1 MNDFILEV
9 CADSVESVLAGERG
23 GATRI
28 ELCSNL
34 VIGGTTPSPKLFEEI
49 RKYSKI
55 RLHILIRPR
64 FGDFCYSDYEY
75 SIMKEEVK
83 MFRELGA
90 EGVVIGILRPDGTL
104 DQKAMAGLIEEAGE
118 MSVTLHRAF
127 DMCLDPYET
136 MEAAI
141 SLGMDT
147 ILTSGQK
154 NVCTEGIPLLKDL
167 REKSEGRIC
176 IQAGAGINAEMIPAV
191 YRACGIRAYHM
202 SGKAAFDSVMDFRK
216 EDVNMGLP
224 SLSEYVLYRTVEEKV
239 RQARQVL
246 EEL

>member
-1 MNDFILEV
+1 MKDFILEV

-49 RKYSKI
+49 RKHSEI

-64 FGDFCYSDYEY
+64 FGDFCYSEYEY
-75 SIMKEEVK
+75 SVMREEVK

-90 EGVVIGILRPDGTL
+90 DGIVIGILRPDGTL
-104 DQKAMAGLIEEAGE
+104 DQKAMAGLIEEAGG

-127 DMCLDPYET
+127 DMSIDPYEA

-154 NVCTEGIPLLKDL
+154 NVCTDGLSLLTGLMEESK
-167 REKSEGRIC
+167 GRIC
-176 IQAGAGINAEMIPAV
+176 IQAGSGIKAQVIPAV
-191 YRACGIRAYHM
+191 YQASGIKAYHM
-202 SGKAAFDSVMDFRK
+202 SGKAALDSAMRFRK

-224 SLSEYVLYRTVEEKV
+224 SLSEYVLYRTMEEEV

-246 EEL
+246 EAL